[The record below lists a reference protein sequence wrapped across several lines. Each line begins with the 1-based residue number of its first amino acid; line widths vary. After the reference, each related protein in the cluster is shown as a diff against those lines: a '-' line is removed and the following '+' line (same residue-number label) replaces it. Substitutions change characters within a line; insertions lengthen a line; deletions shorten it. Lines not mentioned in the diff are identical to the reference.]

1 MASTTVMLL
10 MGAGAVLI
18 GALFDGSREVARQAP
33 EVLLLLG
40 AAFALA
46 LARKSQG

>member
-1 MASTTVMLL
+1 MMLL

-18 GALFDGSREVARQAP
+18 GALFDGPREVARQAP
-33 EVLLLLG
+33 EILLLLG
-40 AAFALA
+40 AAVALA

>member
-1 MASTTVMLL
+1 

-18 GALFDGSREVARQAP
+18 GALLDGTREVARQAP
-33 EVLLLLG
+33 EVFLLLG
-40 AAFALA
+40 AAFALG